1 MAQRRKLPSRRESP
15 LQAYV
20 RPDIKSRAVRVAQ
33 SSDKSVSRLI
43 EECLAS
49 ALPELEKAAGIKS

>member
-1 MAQRRKLPSRRESP
+1 MRHRKQPLRRESP

-20 RPDIKSRAVRVAQ
+20 QHEIKDRTIRVAK
-33 SSDKSVSRLI
+33 STDKSVSRLI

-49 ALPELEKAAGIKS
+49 ALPDLEKAAGIKS